1 MFLLFNLVELYFFIV
16 CFMTESSF
24 VSPSSLSSGAATS
37 GVPRRSRNFPRRRLF
52 GENRQNNQNRPT
64 SQAGSSPAMS
74 ESHNRRQGFSH
85 TPSRENRQNES
96 SRKPL
101 DLGSIS
107 SFLAE
112 PLRNIS
118 FERDRKFVASSTSS
132 SLRQSTPSLSRLD
145 RQERS
150 AQSFHGK
157 GRQVNQSVRTRHSNG
172 PRPASRPGEGVGDTL
187 EMSKKTARKFAAA
200 RREPKPFIF
209 DRNEGGTVPPI
220 GKGLLRVIPIGGQ
233 EEVGRNMTVFEY
245 ENDIVIVDMGVQW
258 PEADMPGID
267 YIVPNISYLKGKEKN
282 IRGVIFTHGH
292 LDHIGAAPILL
303 KELNY
308 PPIIGRDLTIA
319 LIKRKVEDHEQGS
332 TSRLKIVPIR
342 SLTDAIQL
350 GAFRAKFFEVEHS
363 IMDAVGVVLETPEGS
378 IIHMGDWTIGKDPIN
393 PKPIT
398 YTHLADLPRPTIL
411 MLESLGALKSGDPP
425 SEKEVHQNLKN
436 LLETAPGR
444 IILATFASQ
453 VQRIAY
459 IIEYAERIG
468 KKVALEGYSM
478 KMNMEIAKELGY
490 LKAKKETIITVND
503 IHKYPDNQVLV
514 ICTGAQGELNAALSK
529 IVTDNHRFIKL
540 QKKDTI
546 VFSSSVIPGNERSIQ
561 RLKDNLYRKCDNVL
575 HSETLDAQGVHLD
588 IHIGGHSTAKGIEEM
603 LRQVRPTFFLPVYAN
618 HYFLKEAAKIAGR
631 IGFPTERVFVLD
643 NGGILEVQKGEA
655 KVFPKKA
662 DSSYVFI
669 DGLGVGD
676 IGHVVL
682 RDRQML
688 AQDGMIA
695 ITVVIDSKTKK
706 IIGSIQITSRGFI
719 HVKENFDLVNETKR
733 KVTKIVKDSTS
744 RDTSLDWNLVRNNI
758 RDTVGQFLFMKTERR
773 PMVLPVIVEA

>member
-1 MFLLFNLVELYFFIV
+1 
-16 CFMTESSF
+16 
-24 VSPSSLSSGAATS
+24 
-37 GVPRRSRNFPRRRLF
+37 
-52 GENRQNNQNRPT
+52 
-64 SQAGSSPAMS
+64 
-74 ESHNRRQGFSH
+74 
-85 TPSRENRQNES
+85 
-96 SRKPL
+96 
-101 DLGSIS
+101 
-107 SFLAE
+107 
-112 PLRNIS
+112 
-118 FERDRKFVASSTSS
+118 
-132 SLRQSTPSLSRLD
+132 
-145 RQERS
+145 
-150 AQSFHGK
+150 
-157 GRQVNQSVRTRHSNG
+157 
-172 PRPASRPGEGVGDTL
+172 
-187 EMSKKTARKFAAA
+187 
-200 RREPKPFIF
+200 
-209 DRNEGGTVPPI
+209 
-220 GKGLLRVIPIGGQ
+220 
-233 EEVGRNMTVFEY
+233 MTVFEY
-245 ENDIVIVDMGVQW
+245 GNDIVIIDMGVQW

-267 YIVPNISYLKGKEKN
+267 YIVPNINYLKGKEKN

-319 LIKRKVEDHEQGS
+319 LIKRKVEDHEKGS
-332 TSRLKIVPIR
+332 TSRLKIIPVR
-342 SLTDAIQL
+342 SFADTFRL
-350 GAFRAKFFEVEHS
+350 GVFGVRFFEVEHS

-378 IIHMGDWTIGKDPIN
+378 VIHMGDWTLSNDPID
-393 PKPIT
+393 PRPIT
-398 YTHLADLPRPTIL
+398 YTHLADLPKPTVL

-425 SEKEVHQNLKN
+425 SEREVHQNLRN
-436 LLETAPGR
+436 LLEMAPGR

-453 VQRIAY
+453 VRRIAY
-459 IIEYAERIG
+459 IIEYAERLG

-503 IHKYPDNQVLV
+503 IHTYPDKQVLV

-540 QKKDTI
+540 QKNDTI

-561 RLKDNLYRKCDNVL
+561 RLKDNLYRKCDHVV
-575 HSETLDAQGVHLD
+575 HSDTLDAQGVRLD

-618 HYFLKEAAKIAGR
+618 HYFLKEAANIAYR
-631 IGFPTERVFVLD
+631 LGFPKERVFVLD
-643 NGGILEVQKGEA
+643 NGNVLELRKGFT
-655 KVFPKKA
+655 KVLPKKA

-688 AQDGMIA
+688 SEDGMIV
-695 ITVVIDSKTKK
+695 ITVIIDSKTKK

-744 RDTSLDWNLVRNNI
+744 KETSIDWNLVKNNI
-758 RDTVGQFLFMKTERR
+758 RDTIGQFLFTKTERR
-773 PMVLPVIVEA
+773 PMVLPVVVEV